1 MPSNLPSYNPTPT
14 KAGLLPNDNNT
25 FDVTVVSPGN
35 GIIIVVHVLS
45 WIAAI
50 VLSFV
55 SLVTYSDLDGA
66 NDQAK
71 ATMML
76 QAIMTIVCL
85 LGAAAH
91 ASLVSK
97 GGPIVGVFL
106 LTAVLSTTILSGAN
120 MALSVGDSGAY
131 IMALFACLVVTLSS
145 CMIVAFY
152 INNEI
157 VKHAHVRLPVARE

>member
-55 SLVTYSDLDGA
+55 SLVMYGDLSRG
-66 NDQAK
+66 NDQVTA
-71 ATMML
+71 MMIL

-91 ASLVSK
+91 ASLVTN

-106 LTAVLSTTILSGAN
+106 LTAVLFTTILSGAN
-120 MALSVGDSGAY
+120 MALSVSDSGTY
-131 IMALFACLVVTLSS
+131 IMALFACLFVTLSS

-157 VKHAHVRLPVARE
+157 AKHAHVRRSVARE